1 MKRNQK
7 HARKQVDR
15 LIRLHAKEGKDRTK
29 ARRPYESSADKP
41 NRPHMG

>member
-29 ARRPYESSADKP
+29 ARKKP
-41 NRPHMG
+41 CKG